1 MNKAEDIPECPEG
14 EHHWCW
20 DDHAGNPDS
29 SEVYRLT
36 GVKTAAWGHSWGIS
50 GSRICARCG
59 MQEDWESRHSE
70 ERYDGPRSEEPTSRW
85 SQPDPELAEKLRDLL
100 P

>member
-1 MNKAEDIPECPEG
+1 MSKAEDMPDCPEG

-36 GVKTAAWGHSWGIS
+36 GVKTAAWGHSWGVE
-50 GSRICARCG
+50 GARICDRCG
-59 MQEDWESRHSE
+59 IHERWEAKN
-70 ERYDGPRSEEPTSRW
+70 GCEPSYRW
-85 SQPDPELAEKLRDLL
+85 SAPDPAMAEKLRELL

>member
-1 MNKAEDIPECPEG
+1 MNKAEDMPECPEG

-70 ERYDGPRSEEPTSRW
+70 EPTYRW
-85 SQPDPELAEKLRDLL
+85 SAPDPELAEKLRELL